1 MPTARERYEAK
12 TKVVTFR
19 VNEELYNDLKKTMM
33 DSGLSFADLIKLGAG
48 IAQQEIE
55 AKIAE
60 KNDLQGKLEQL
71 REAVQT
77 QKQLAAETVAKERE
91 AQHEKLEHEIEIF
104 RLFDLGW
111 GIEEVMFKTEKGRKE
126 VSSYFNEWAEIRGEK
141 EKIQEELLKKC
152 LRRHIAVLTEQ
163 ISRYATKGALEEA
176 NIQLERCRY
185 LLMDPSLV
193 IDQERIFLLSE
204 YSYSL

>member
-48 IAQQEIE
+48 IAQDEIE

-71 REAVQT
+71 REAVQI
-77 QKQLAAETVAKERE
+77 QKQQAAEIVAKERQV
-91 AQHEKLEHEIEIF
+91 QHEKLKHEIEVF
-104 RLFDLGW
+104 RLFDVGW
-111 GIEEVMFKTEKGRKE
+111 GIEEVMFK
-126 VSSYFNEWAEIRGEK
+126 
-141 EKIQEELLKKC
+141 
-152 LRRHIAVLTEQ
+152 
-163 ISRYATKGALEEA
+163 
-176 NIQLERCRY
+176 
-185 LLMDPSLV
+185 
-193 IDQERIFLLSE
+193 
-204 YSYSL
+204 